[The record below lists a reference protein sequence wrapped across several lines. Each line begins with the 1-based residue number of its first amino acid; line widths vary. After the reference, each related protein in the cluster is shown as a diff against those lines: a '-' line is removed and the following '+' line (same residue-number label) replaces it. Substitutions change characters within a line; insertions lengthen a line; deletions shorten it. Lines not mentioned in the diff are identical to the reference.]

1 MDYGRRTAP
10 GEETLLRE
18 AVKQA
23 EIAIGAEVRRL
34 IPNARVLS
42 LGAIDLYP
50 SCLAFWIC
58 VATDAQRDS
67 LLADRAFPESMRRI
81 VADCGYPQ
89 DSVDR
94 RLHLG
99 VGRDGR
105 PGLERKL
112 VSRHEVGDAY
122 ASGRAIQRM
131 IHMAG

>member
-67 LLADRAFPESMRRI
+67 LLADWTFPERMRRI

-94 RLHLG
+94 
-99 VGRDGR
+99 VGFTSESDETVDRDWNGNWYHAM
-105 PGLERKL
+105 K
-112 VSRHEVGDAY
+112 
-122 ASGRAIQRM
+122 
-131 IHMAG
+131 